1 MKLADLLAAWPLTR
15 QGPESWL
22 AVFADV
28 EDAHTV
34 IRACGA
40 TLARPMRHADVIGAL
55 VQQGEFELAA
65 LLLQDEA
72 FLTHVEASLVKDL
85 EAQVERVT
93 AAAIEELRGTLAG
106 LSERAQRL
114 GVRVEAEAILKL
126 GSRRLREGRS
136 RLKPLE
142 QQVTEAEFKQVRE
155 LERRLGETARPPA
168 LNGQM
173 FEEWK
178 ANVAQAL
185 RLGALE
191 AAAAAIEAGPSA
203 DRPPAVSVPSP
214 PIWPYSTEPL
224 DGVVDCFF
232 GDGLIPPGFER
243 YVPDASDEAAWRL
256 LKALKAVGKEEGEP
270 ERAALLQ
277 ALAAV
282 LECEVLRTE
291 ASAAGTVIHVDDLS
305 APGFHAFG
313 RRRWPKGIPLWL
325 PSQAQASPAVPAGEL
340 VVRVVRGPPDPADNT
355 LHLRL
360 QDVFAVLHDHT
371 RRRSRLLA
379 QLGRQLPL
387 DRAFDTVIVDEST
400 RWERQDLPGGL
411 LLAEQPTLL
420 VAAPGMGKSTLLAEL
435 AAQSPESAIVE
446 ASKEGELPQARV
458 LLIDGVDR
466 LSADA
471 VRGMTR
477 ELHWARTS
485 QNPAPA
491 VLVAVRSEAREM
503 IERSAA
509 GMFRVIELPP
519 RSAASLREQARV
531 MLGWVGIEAEVPG
544 SYDRL
549 AFLASGNPTL
559 LFHLC
564 RALAVLLACAG
575 GRRRRFELAHVEQAW
590 QGSTFSQAARE
601 LLWTP
606 LQSHEGA
613 AEVLR
618 AVADFA
624 EPGKPLSREDLA
636 WALGGREAAWVE
648 SRVRLLRG
656 YGLLRVTEERIGLAS
671 GGVALLARAWTA
683 PATTPNT

>member
-1 MKLADLLAAWPLTR
+1 
-15 QGPESWL
+15 
-22 AVFADV
+22 
-28 EDAHTV
+28 
-34 IRACGA
+34 
-40 TLARPMRHADVIGAL
+40 
-55 VQQGEFELAA
+55 
-65 LLLQDEA
+65 
-72 FLTHVEASLVKDL
+72 
-85 EAQVERVT
+85 
-93 AAAIEELRGTLAG
+93 
-106 LSERAQRL
+106 
-114 GVRVEAEAILKL
+114 
-126 GSRRLREGRS
+126 
-136 RLKPLE
+136 
-142 QQVTEAEFKQVRE
+142 
-155 LERRLGETARPPA
+155 
-168 LNGQM
+168 
-173 FEEWK
+173 
-178 ANVAQAL
+178 
-185 RLGALE
+185 
-191 AAAAAIEAGPSA
+191 
-203 DRPPAVSVPSP
+203 
-214 PIWPYSTEPL
+214 
-224 DGVVDCFF
+224 
-232 GDGLIPPGFER
+232 
-243 YVPDASDEAAWRL
+243 
-256 LKALKAVGKEEGEP
+256 
-270 ERAALLQ
+270 
-277 ALAAV
+277 
-282 LECEVLRTE
+282 
-291 ASAAGTVIHVDDLS
+291 
-305 APGFHAFG
+305 
-313 RRRWPKGIPLWL
+313 
-325 PSQAQASPAVPAGEL
+325 
-340 VVRVVRGPPDPADNT
+340 
-355 LHLRL
+355 
-360 QDVFAVLHDHT
+360 
-371 RRRSRLLA
+371 
-379 QLGRQLPL
+379 
-387 DRAFDTVIVDEST
+387 
-400 RWERQDLPGGL
+400 
-411 LLAEQPTLL
+411 
-420 VAAPGMGKSTLLAEL
+420 MGKSTLLAEL

>member
-1 MKLADLLAAWPLTR
+1 VKLADLLAAWPLTR

-22 AVFADV
+22 AVFADG
-28 EDAHTV
+28 EDVHAV

-40 TLARPMRHADVIGAL
+40 TLARPMGHAEVIGAL
-55 VQQGEFELAA
+55 VQQGEFELAT

-72 FLTHVEASLVKDL
+72 FLAQAEATFAKDL
-85 EAQVERVT
+85 EVQVERAT
-93 AAAIEELRGTLAG
+93 AAAVEELRGRLAG

-114 GVRVEAEAILKL
+114 GVRVEVESILRL
-126 GSRRLREGRS
+126 GSRRLREGLS
-136 RLKPLE
+136 RLKAVE
-142 QQVTEAEFKQVRE
+142 QEVTQAEFKQVRD
-155 LERRLGETARPPA
+155 LERRLGETACPPA

-173 FEEWK
+173 FEEWN
-178 ANVAQAL
+178 ASVAQAL
-185 RLGALE
+185 RLGAIE

-203 DRPPAVSVPSP
+203 DRPPAVGVPTP
-214 PIWPYSTEPL
+214 PIWPYSKEPL
-224 DGVVDCFF
+224 DGVVGWFF

-243 YVPDASDEAAWRL
+243 HVPEASDEAAWRL
-256 LKALKAVGKEEGEP
+256 LKALKAVGEKEGEP
-270 ERAALLQ
+270 ERAALLH

-325 PSQAQASPAVPAGEL
+325 PVQAQASPSVPAGEF
-340 VVRVVRGPPDPADNT
+340 VVRVVRAQPAPADNT

-360 QDVFAVLHDHT
+360 QDVFAVLHDCT

-387 DRAFDTVIVDEST
+387 DRAFDTVMVDEST

-411 LLAEQPTLL
+411 ILAEQPTLL

-435 AAQSPESAIVE
+435 AGQSSEAAIVE
-446 ASKEGELPQARV
+446 ASTGGELPQARV

-477 ELHWARTS
+477 ELHWTRTS
-485 QNPAPA
+485 RNPAPA
-491 VLVAVRSEAREM
+491 VLVAARPEAREM
-503 IERSAA
+503 IERNAA
-509 GMFRVIELPP
+509 GMFRIIELPP
-519 RSAASLREQARV
+519 RSAASLREQGRV

-564 RALAVLLACAG
+564 RALAVSLASAG
-575 GRRRRFELAHVEQAW
+575 ERRRRFEPAHVEQAW
-590 QGSTFSQAARE
+590 QDSTFRLSARE
-601 LLWTP
+601 LIWGP

-613 AEVLR
+613 EEVLR
-618 AVADFA
+618 AVVDFA

-636 WALGGREAAWVE
+636 WAVDGREAAWVE

-656 YGLLRVTEERIGLAS
+656 YGLLRVTEEGIGLAP

>member
-22 AVFADV
+22 AVFADG
-28 EDAHTV
+28 EDAHAV

-40 TLARPMRHADVIGAL
+40 TLARPMEHADVIGAL
-55 VQQGEFELAA
+55 VQQGEFELAT
-65 LLLQDEA
+65 LLLQDEV
-72 FLTHVEASLVKDL
+72 FLAQAEAPLVKDL
-85 EAQVERVT
+85 ESQVERAT
-93 AAAIEELRGTLAG
+93 AAAVEELRGTLAG
-106 LSERAQRL
+106 LLEPAQRL
-114 GVRVEAEAILKL
+114 GVRVEAEAILKP

-136 RLKPLE
+136 RLKALE
-142 QQVTEAEFKQVRE
+142 KQVTEAEFKQVRD
-155 LERRLGETARPPA
+155 LERRLAETACPPA

-178 ANVAQAL
+178 ASVAQAL
-185 RLGALE
+185 RLGAIE

-203 DRPPAVSVPSP
+203 DRPPAVSVPTP
-214 PIWPYSTEPL
+214 PIWPYSREPL
-224 DGVVDCFF
+224 DGVVGWFF
-232 GDGLIPPGFER
+232 GNGLIPPGFER
-243 YVPDASDEAAWRL
+243 HVPEASDEAAWKL
-256 LKALKAVGKEEGEP
+256 LKALKAVGEKDSEP

-325 PSQAQASPAVPAGEL
+325 PGQAQASPAVPAGEL
-340 VVRVVRGPPDPADNT
+340 VVRVVLGPPDPADNT

-360 QDVFAVLHDHT
+360 QDVFAVLHDRT

-387 DRAFDTVIVDEST
+387 DRAFDTVMVDEST
-400 RWERQDLPGGL
+400 RWERQDLPGEL

-435 AAQSPESAIVE
+435 AAQSPEAAIVE
-446 ASKEGELPQARV
+446 ASKGEVPQARV

-485 QNPAPA
+485 QHPAPA
-491 VLVAVRSEAREM
+491 VLVAVRPEAREM

-564 RALAVLLACAG
+564 RALAVLLAGAG
-575 GRRRRFELAHVEQAW
+575 GRRRRFEPAHVEQAW

-601 LLWTP
+601 LLWAP

-618 AVADFA
+618 AIVEFA

-636 WALGGREAAWVE
+636 WAVGRGEAAWVE

-656 YGLLRVTEERIGLAS
+656 YGLLRVTEEGIGLAS

>member
-214 PIWPYSTEPL
+214 PIWPY
-224 DGVVDCFF
+224 
-232 GDGLIPPGFER
+232 
-243 YVPDASDEAAWRL
+243 
-256 LKALKAVGKEEGEP
+256 
-270 ERAALLQ
+270 
-277 ALAAV
+277 
-282 LECEVLRTE
+282 
-291 ASAAGTVIHVDDLS
+291 
-305 APGFHAFG
+305 
-313 RRRWPKGIPLWL
+313 
-325 PSQAQASPAVPAGEL
+325 
-340 VVRVVRGPPDPADNT
+340 
-355 LHLRL
+355 
-360 QDVFAVLHDHT
+360 
-371 RRRSRLLA
+371 
-379 QLGRQLPL
+379 
-387 DRAFDTVIVDEST
+387 
-400 RWERQDLPGGL
+400 
-411 LLAEQPTLL
+411 
-420 VAAPGMGKSTLLAEL
+420 
-435 AAQSPESAIVE
+435 
-446 ASKEGELPQARV
+446 
-458 LLIDGVDR
+458 
-466 LSADA
+466 
-471 VRGMTR
+471 
-477 ELHWARTS
+477 
-485 QNPAPA
+485 
-491 VLVAVRSEAREM
+491 
-503 IERSAA
+503 
-509 GMFRVIELPP
+509 
-519 RSAASLREQARV
+519 
-531 MLGWVGIEAEVPG
+531 
-544 SYDRL
+544 
-549 AFLASGNPTL
+549 
-559 LFHLC
+559 
-564 RALAVLLACAG
+564 
-575 GRRRRFELAHVEQAW
+575 
-590 QGSTFSQAARE
+590 
-601 LLWTP
+601 
-606 LQSHEGA
+606 
-613 AEVLR
+613 
-618 AVADFA
+618 
-624 EPGKPLSREDLA
+624 
-636 WALGGREAAWVE
+636 
-648 SRVRLLRG
+648 
-656 YGLLRVTEERIGLAS
+656 
-671 GGVALLARAWTA
+671 
-683 PATTPNT
+683 